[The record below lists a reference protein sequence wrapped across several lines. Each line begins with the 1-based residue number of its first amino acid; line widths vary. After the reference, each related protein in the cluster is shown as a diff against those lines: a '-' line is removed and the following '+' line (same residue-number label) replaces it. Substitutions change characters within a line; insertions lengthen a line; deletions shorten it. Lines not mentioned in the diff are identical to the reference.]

1 MNCTECAHEFSMI
14 DIPVQE
20 RIYGKYSAR
29 FQCPHCKCWL
39 QAGRRFKIFSIIGLC
54 MLTISSVATAT
65 NVMGLT
71 DASLE
76 VLLLIAVTGVSV
88 GAYSLFNIKLKKVT

>member
-1 MNCTECAHEFSMI
+1 
-14 DIPVQE
+14 
-20 RIYGKYSAR
+20 
-29 FQCPHCKCWL
+29 
-39 QAGRRFKIFSIIGLC
+39 